1 MARNV
6 HTDAAERCRD
16 WIRKVK
22 VQMEVNL
29 AWDAKNNKTDF
40 LIYVGQKRQAKE
52 SVPPLKYALLD
63 NEKEQLAT
71 TDVDKAEVLKKF
83 FASVFTGGQAS
94 HVSHILKHGG
104 WS

>member
-52 SVPPLKYALLD
+52 SVASLI
-63 NEKEQLAT
+63 NE
-71 TDVDKAEVLKKF
+71 
-83 FASVFTGGQAS
+83 
-94 HVSHILKHGG
+94 
-104 WS
+104 